1 MVFTERTTGPAD
13 ISGADTVTIG
23 GVTYKAI
30 HNGFPTSWN
39 AIQYFA
45 SKDNRMNKVQLN
57 VSDFI
62 ADALRRG
69 WIKPTDYLVSIELGT
84 EVVSGNGSTV
94 VRNFRIN

>member
-1 MVFTERTTGPAD
+1 
-13 ISGADTVTIG
+13 
-23 GVTYKAI
+23 
-30 HNGFPTSWN
+30 
-39 AIQYFA
+39 
-45 SKDNRMNKVQLN
+45 MNKVQLN

-69 WIKPTDYLVSIELGT
+69 WITPTDYLVSIELGT